1 MDETACWFDMP
12 SDTTVASTGSKAVP
26 VKTTGHEKDYFT
38 VVLTAHADGKKMKPF
53 VVFKGKGTRLMKDL
67 QNIPGVLVTF
77 SSNGWMNDSLTADYL
92 QKIIGRLSFSKRL
105 LLWDAYKCHTSEA
118 TKAELGRLKL
128 DTAVVPGGCTKFIQA
143 ADVAWNACFK
153 SHMRGYYDIW
163 LAEPAVHEYT
173 RGGNLKPPSRSL
185 LCQWVKSAWEAVP
198 AETVKKSFLSCAITT
213 DLDGNDDN
221 EIHCFKPNQPCHE
234 GRIAL
239 QQEVARFLGS
249 DDDDTSDPFVSDDDE
264 EETENNEVL
273 IHDDLSDSSGEES
286 DGEASADS
294 D

>member
-26 VKTTGHEKDYFT
+26 VKTTGHEKDHFT
-38 VVLTAHADGKKMKPF
+38 VVLTARADGKKMKPF

-143 ADVAWNACFK
+143 ADVA
-153 SHMRGYYDIW
+153 
-163 LAEPAVHEYT
+163 
-173 RGGNLKPPSRSL
+173 
-185 LCQWVKSAWEAVP
+185 
-198 AETVKKSFLSCAITT
+198 
-213 DLDGNDDN
+213 
-221 EIHCFKPNQPCHE
+221 
-234 GRIAL
+234 
-239 QQEVARFLGS
+239 
-249 DDDDTSDPFVSDDDE
+249 
-264 EETENNEVL
+264 
-273 IHDDLSDSSGEES
+273 
-286 DGEASADS
+286 
-294 D
+294 